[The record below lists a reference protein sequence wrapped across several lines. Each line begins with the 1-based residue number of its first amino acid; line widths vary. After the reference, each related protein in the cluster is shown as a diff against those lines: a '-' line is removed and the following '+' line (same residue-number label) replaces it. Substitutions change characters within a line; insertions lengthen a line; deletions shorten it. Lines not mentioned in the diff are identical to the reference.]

1 MWHMRRVDIRSLLT
15 PDRRRKAGAVAVVL
29 VAHAALFAVMA
40 ETGAAPPMR
49 LPSPPFIEVELFR
62 PAPPPPPP
70 PEEASDDP
78 GGGAPASP
86 SRVHTPP
93 PPREPVP
100 PEVPAPREQAPEPEL
115 VVGIA
120 PTASPTPGQGLGGQG
135 TGSGTGIGAG
145 DGPGRGV
152 RTGPRNLR
160 EPPPGGLRRYHPP
173 EALRRG
179 VSGTAVVSCRIR
191 EDTVLDQCQ
200 VLSETPAGQGF
211 GQAGVA
217 AAVAEYRFR
226 PAMIDGRPDFGL
238 RAIITLRFGRNAPA
252 PG

>member
-1 MWHMRRVDIRSLLT
+1 MWHIPAVNIRSILT
-15 PDRRRKAGAVAVVL
+15 PDRQRKAAAFAVVL
-29 VAHAALFAVMA
+29 AAHIGVFALVAR
-40 ETGAAPPMR
+40 TQPAPPEP
-49 LPSPPFIEVELFR
+49 LPTVVEVELFR
-62 PAPPPPPP
+62 PPPPPPPPP

-78 GGGAPASP
+78 GGGAPAAP
-86 SRVHTPP
+86 SRIHVPP

-115 VVGIA
+115 VVGVA
-120 PTASPTPGQGLGGQG
+120 PTASVTPGMGQGGEG

-160 EPPPGGLRRYHPP
+160 EPRPLALRRYHPP

-191 EDTVLDQCQ
+191 EDTVLDQCR

-211 GQAGVA
+211 GGAGVA

-226 PAMIDGRPDFGL
+226 PGMIDGRPDYNL
-238 RAIITLRFGRNAPA
+238 RAVITIRFGRNAP
-252 PG
+252 